1 MMINTVMEMKKYIQ
15 GGVECQRLYM
25 PIAYILLQK
34 QEIVL
39 CICLLLC
46 DAGQKYD

>member
-1 MMINTVMEMKKYIQ
+1 MMINTVMEMKNIAR
-15 GGVECQRLYM
+15 VVLDTNVLYM
-25 PIAYILLQK
+25 LIACIFLQK
-34 QEIVL
+34 RGIVL